1 MDRCDPAEILAVLDE
16 VEAQLIIG
24 DIEFLPT
31 SGGNAEQMDLDL
43 FAGFQTGQILVPIS
57 LKEMDTADLFALI
70 SADVETFILKIFYQ
84 GVGAFVNMALEN
96 RSCQIVKCNIDRID
110 NGNRLLA
117 VVCQIKGNLKKLYL
131 ITKGNNAVIVRGSNI
146 TNGGST
152 ESVHLYRKTV
162 RSGDRGVWSDGATPN
177 STTAASEQGARG
189 SGQNGHGAAFHKVTA
204 RKLDRHIR

>member
-1 MDRCDPAEILAVLDE
+1 MGAAAQDIFEVDRCDPAAKLVAGLDE

-110 NGNRLLA
+110 NGNIKFVSVFRRPCKRAA
-117 VVCQIKGNLKKLYL
+117 VFFIIAGEGRICKIFLSVKWRVCAGKRRNS
-131 ITKGNNAVIVRGSNI
+131 R
-146 TNGGST
+146 
-152 ESVHLYRKTV
+152 R
-162 RSGDRGVWSDGATPN
+162 DTP
-177 STTAASEQGARG
+177 AFAY
-189 SGQNGHGAAFHKVTA
+189 QNGPNVAQRAKN
-204 RKLDRHIR
+204 